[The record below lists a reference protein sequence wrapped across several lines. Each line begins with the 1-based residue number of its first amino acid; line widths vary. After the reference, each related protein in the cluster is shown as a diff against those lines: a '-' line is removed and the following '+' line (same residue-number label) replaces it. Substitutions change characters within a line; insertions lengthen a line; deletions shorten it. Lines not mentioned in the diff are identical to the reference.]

1 MICVY
6 IGVSNLSLSAMYLLD
21 FGTVLTVWYFFLT
34 FYLSI
39 FCVRKTNQVFFF
51 QILLLDEA
59 TASIDTQTDSLIQQ
73 TIKDGFDG
81 CTVLTIAHRLNT
93 VLYSD
98 LIIILDNGEVS
109 VFKCL

>member
-1 MICVY
+1 
-6 IGVSNLSLSAMYLLD
+6 
-21 FGTVLTVWYFFLT
+21 
-34 FYLSI
+34 
-39 FCVRKTNQVFFF
+39 
-51 QILLLDEA
+51 LLLDEA

-93 VLYSD
+93 VLHSD

>member
-1 MICVY
+1 MRVY
-6 IGVSNLSLSAMYLLD
+6 RDIEFVSFYDVSIVFWNSAD
-21 FGTVLTVWYFFLT
+21 SVVFFLT
-34 FYLSI
+34 FYLFL

-93 VLYSD
+93 VLHSD